1 MLRLMDLSWQELLQQ
16 YQSLDLASNL
26 DYDKFNHYAITHHS
40 TQIEGSTLTETETR
54 LLLEQQLTPGGKP
67 LAHSL
72 MVQDHYEALQFVL
85 QVAAKKGRI
94 NEGFIKQIN
103 AAVLRQTGAVYR
115 TIFGDID
122 SSKGEYR
129 KNNVSAGSRY
139 FVNYSKVEALTLD
152 LAQQLDKQLDLVT
165 DSTSQLTLS
174 FDAHFDLVSIHPFY
188 DGNGRT
194 ARLLMNFIQHYFGL
208 PLSIVFTEDK
218 SAYFE
223 ALEQTRKAED
233 LSFFRNFMLDQ
244 YAKYL
249 QNEIVKYQKM
259 NTDLPGKKRF
269 SFIF

>member
-1 MLRLMDLSWQELLQQ
+1 MDLSWQELLQQ

-40 TQIEGSTLTETETR
+40 TQIEGSTLTETETQ
-54 LLLEQQLTPGGKP
+54 LLLEQHLTPGGKP
-67 LAHSL
+67 LVHSL
-72 MVQDHYEALQFVL
+72 MVQDHYDALQFIL
-85 QVAAKKGRI
+85 HAATKKERI
-94 NEGFIKQIN
+94 GEKFIKQIN
-103 AAVLRQTGAVYR
+103 AAVLKQTGAVYR
-115 TIFGDID
+115 TVFGDID

-129 KNNVSAGSRY
+129 KNNVSAGNRY
-139 FVNYSKVEALTLD
+139 FVHYSKVEALTIE
-152 LAQQLDKQLDLVT
+152 LAQQLDKQLDLVVDT
-165 DSTSQLTLS
+165 ASQLTLS

-208 PLSIVFTEDK
+208 PLSIVFIEDK

-223 ALEQTRKAED
+223 ALENTRKAEN

-244 YAKYL
+244 YTKYL
-249 QNEIVKYQKM
+249 QIEIDKYKKL